1 MQEFSEEQLKQI
13 ILSLLPE
20 VLSQY
25 FQEKE
30 KELKTISLLERI
42 IRVEEELKALREEM
56 KVRFEA
62 NDRRF
67 ESLLRE
73 MNARFEGVLAEQ
85 KALREEMNARFETI
99 DNRFEALQRE
109 MNARFEAL
117 ERRFNFMQWLIVVGF
132 SFLAILIT
140 LFGFLKG

>member
-1 MQEFSEEQLKQI
+1 MQGFSEEQLKQI

-30 KELKTISLLERI
+30 KELKVISLLEKL
-42 IRVEEELKALREEM
+42 IRVEEEFRALREEM

-62 NDRRF
+62 SDKRF

-73 MNARFEGVLAEQ
+73 MNARFEA
-85 KALREEMNARFETI
+85 I
-99 DNRFEALQRE
+99 DKRFEAIDK
-109 MNARFEAL
+109 
-117 ERRFNFMQWLIVVGF
+117 RFNFIQWLIVVGF